1 MIRSETQNFFAC
13 FQIPRLWLEC
23 TASAVV
29 QGDSMAILTSF
40 AASEETLRWGWCPQR
55 FTFQV
60 AYTFLKVISDLFSER
75 NEWPRGSGKLLLLS
89 SNFGRLVLGC
99 MDGSMMNERRSV
111 FKKKEDNLGVCA
123 KQKVRLT
130 YFGKYYVV
138 FTVLYPI

>member
-40 AASEETLRWGWCPQR
+40 WWSQDGWSQQR

-75 NEWPRGSGKLLLLS
+75 NE
-89 SNFGRLVLGC
+89 
-99 MDGSMMNERRSV
+99 
-111 FKKKEDNLGVCA
+111 
-123 KQKVRLT
+123 
-130 YFGKYYVV
+130 
-138 FTVLYPI
+138 

>member
-29 QGDSMAILTSF
+29 QGDSMAILTRFVGDAEIS
-40 AASEETLRWGWCPQR
+40 TLR

-75 NEWPRGSGKLLLLS
+75 NE
-89 SNFGRLVLGC
+89 
-99 MDGSMMNERRSV
+99 
-111 FKKKEDNLGVCA
+111 
-123 KQKVRLT
+123 
-130 YFGKYYVV
+130 
-138 FTVLYPI
+138 